1 MYQRLDLGLL
11 EAQHPIVWPPK
22 NHCDWTRA
30 VAEQPDSGSAEFAH
44 YRSPASPA
52 YLDERVSDLP
62 PNSGQVSSYTIRGS
76 MLGRVIQAK
85 LHSGVTPERAVCREI
100 QG

>member
-1 MYQRLDLGLL
+1 MWLPNNQ
-11 EAQHPIVWPPK
+11 W
-22 NHCDWTRA
+22 DWTRA

-76 MLGRVIQAK
+76 MLGRVIQTK
-85 LHSGVTPERAVCREI
+85 QHSGVTPERTVCRET

>member
-1 MYQRLDLGLL
+1 MWLPNNQ
-11 EAQHPIVWPPK
+11 W
-22 NHCDWTRA
+22 DWTRA

-62 PNSGQVSSYTIRGS
+62 PNPGQVSSYTIREACS
-76 MLGRVIQAK
+76 AELYKQ
-85 LHSGVTPERAVCREI
+85 SSI
-100 QG
+100 QGSPQKEPSAEKPRARVPLNGKAF